1 MELRRDLPELRLRGF
16 RRCAGRKTRV
26 DVGHPMHPL
35 VLHRRAHVVIVGR
48 VVDVEIL
55 PPLSGVV
62 RARSEHADDHRLF
75 HGEIQHLSDDR
86 RIRSEDAPPVRV
98 GEDHDRLCALAFVLP
113 HEHPS
118 ELRARAEHLE
128 EVRAH
133 QTAGRSMG
141 LTPPQHVERPV
152 AEFHEL
158 IDGLRLRSVIGHFE
172 EREARVL
179 DARGG
184 LRLAQVHDAIGL
196 GIGQRAQ
203 QHSIDHAEDGGVGA
217 DAQTQGQD
225 EGE

>member
-1 MELRRDLPELRLRGF
+1 MTDGSDPKMRRQYASVRTTTGYVPLPSSSL
-16 RRCAGRKTRV
+16 T
-26 DVGHPMHPL
+26 
-35 VLHRRAHVVIVGR
+35 
-48 VVDVEIL
+48 
-55 PPLSGVV
+55 S
-62 RARSEHADDHRLF
+62 
-75 HGEIQHLSDDR
+75 
-86 RIRSEDAPPVRV
+86 IR
-98 GEDHDRLCALAFVLP
+98 
-113 HEHPS
+113 PS
-118 ELRARAEHLE
+118 CGRAEHLE